1 MSAARLR
8 AAVRAA
14 ALALLV
20 ASALP
25 AVAQAVRDESYVA
38 ADGNRV
44 LQQSIEVPAAPDAV
58 WAAFT
63 TSDGFRSWA
72 APVAAIDLR
81 LGGFIEASYD
91 PASPIGAPA
100 NIRNEIVAFAP
111 PRMLAIRN
119 RQAPP
124 GAPFDVAAFQR
135 LHTVILLEP
144 AGANRTQVTIAM
156 PEIGSGDAFEGV
168 HRHFARGNGWTLQQL
183 HKRFTTGP
191 VDWTTLRAPAAKK

>member
-14 ALALLV
+14 AFGLLLAGVLPV
-20 ASALP
+20 A
-25 AVAQAVRDESYVA
+25 AQAVRDESYVA
-38 ADGNRV
+38 ADGSRV
-44 LQQSIEVPAAPDAV
+44 LQQTIEVPAGRDEV

-63 TSDGFRSWA
+63 TSDGFSSWA
-72 APVAAIDLR
+72 APVATVDLR

-91 PASPIGAPA
+91 RASPIGAPS

-144 AGANRTQVTIAM
+144 AGAGRTLVTIAM
-156 PEIGSGDAFEGV
+156 PEVGSGDAFDGV
-168 HRHFARGNGWTLQQL
+168 YRHFARGNGWTLQQL

-191 VDWTTLRAPAAKK
+191 VDWTTLRAPAATK